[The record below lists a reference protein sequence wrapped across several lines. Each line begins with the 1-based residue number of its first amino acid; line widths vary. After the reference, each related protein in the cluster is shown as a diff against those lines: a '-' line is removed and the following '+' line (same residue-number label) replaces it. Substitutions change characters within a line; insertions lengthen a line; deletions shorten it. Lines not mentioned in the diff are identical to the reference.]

1 MHCRWLSWVVVVV
14 LWSIR
19 AAAQGPSLAGQ
30 WNWGAGGGITE
41 IRADGTGKDAR
52 GNTLQ
57 WTVSNA
63 AARIFVLRWSHGYT
77 DTVTLAADGM
87 SLSGVNQQGLRF
99 AATRVGAPPATA
111 PAPVPAPFSGAAIVG
126 EWDWGV
132 GGGIV
137 VIQADGSG
145 RDSRGNTLKWTL
157 RNQAS
162 RTYEIR
168 WSHGYT
174 DTATLAADANAL
186 AAVNNQGTRFTATR
200 RNGVP
205 NRPLDLN
212 GSWSNGLLHIWQDGA
227 DVLVTATWKR
237 EDGKY
242 VIWRGE
248 GRLNGAVMEL
258 RIRYSPM
265 PHGPDAEWRG
275 ILTASADGN
284 TLNASYTVGGVQKDT
299 RVYQRDR

>member
-1 MHCRWLSWVVVVV
+1 MRGKWLCGLAVVL

-19 AAAQGPSLAGQ
+19 ATAQGPSLAGQ

-41 IRADGTGKDAR
+41 IRADGTGRDAR

-57 WTVSNA
+57 WTVRDAS
-63 AARIFVLRWSHGYT
+63 ARIYVLRWSHGYT
-77 DTVTLAADGM
+77 DTITLAADGM

-99 AATRVGAPPATA
+99 SATRVGGTPSPAPSPA
-111 PAPVPAPFSGAAIVG
+111 PAGGTALVG
-126 EWDWGV
+126 EWNWGV

-137 VIQADGSG
+137 EIRLDGTG
-145 RDSRGNTLKWTL
+145 RDARGNTMRWTV
-157 RNQAS
+157 RDPAS
-162 RTYEIR
+162 RSYELR

-174 DTATLAADANAL
+174 DTATLSADGNSL
-186 AAVNNQGTRFTATR
+186 TVVNNQGTRFTATR
-200 RNGVP
+200 QSGGS

-212 GSWSNGLLHIWQDGA
+212 GSWAGGQLHIWQDGA

-237 EDGKY
+237 DDGKY

-265 PHGPDAEWRG
+265 THGPVPEWRG
-275 ILTASADGN
+275 NLTASADGN
-284 TLNASYTVGGVQKDT
+284 TLNAVYSINGAQRDT
-299 RVYQRDR
+299 RVYSRDR